1 MTFGIR
7 QADKY
12 ALALLDAL
20 FNEDEL
26 ACSCYAMTKRSKKPP
41 LQNDKV
47 ALLEGMFI
55 PGCIKF
61 WLFFFCENVLTV
73 AFLIQ
78 AECLIP
84 YQHVIINVITT

>member
-41 LQNDKV
+41 LQMIKWPYLKV
-47 ALLEGMFI
+47 
-55 PGCIKF
+55 C
-61 WLFFFCENVLTV
+61 LFLV
-73 AFLIQ
+73 A
-78 AECLIP
+78 
-84 YQHVIINVITT
+84 

>member
-47 ALLEGMFI
+47 ALLEGTVH
-55 PGCIKF
+55 PHLSEPLRPRKKN
-61 WLFFFCENVLTV
+61 FCSDK
-73 AFLIQ
+73 
-78 AECLIP
+78 
-84 YQHVIINVITT
+84 